1 MTYEQLAER
10 AATVGITIQ
19 PTPIGMSEAYRNN
32 RSLCTVGDGQDG
44 RWLFL
49 RGVSAALDA
58 VEAMQAERKPAGE
71 LPWLGEPTKISKG
84 GAA

>member
-1 MTYEQLAER
+1 MTYEQLVER

-58 VEAMQAERKPAGE
+58 VEAMQAERRAAGAMPE
-71 LPWLGEPTKISKG
+71 LPPWLSEPKG

>member
-1 MTYEQLAER
+1 MKTYDDLVAR
-10 AATVGITIQ
+10 AATVGII
-19 PTPIGMSEAYRNN
+19 PSDESSPKMRPIFYRNGK
-32 RSLCTVGDGQDG
+32 VVYDGAVP
-44 RWLFL
+44 WSFL

-71 LPWLGEPTKISKG
+71 MPKG